1 MQTVLEN
8 LEETYLQLEQLL
20 EDDGKNLINLDT
32 AGREE
37 VQIALENTIKNIV
50 LLLVNDTANVVPQ
63 DSRVYNSLV
72 NTPTYLHLH
81 SAWQDDVMDKLYKH
95 DIFHKEMTVG
105 ELIEELQK
113 FAPNLKVDLEVADN
127 NVANK
132 TFNKIAID
140 DTSTNCITLVGVEQ

>member
-1 MQTVLEN
+1 MQTILEN

-20 EDDGKNLINLDT
+20 EDDEKNLISLDT

-50 LLLVNDTANVVPQ
+50 LLLINDTADVVPQ

-72 NTPTYLHLH
+72 NTPTYLNLY

-105 ELIEELQK
+105 QLIEKLQQCEDYSTIKINGKK
-113 FAPNLKVDLEVADN
+113 FKVKEEFN
-127 NVANK
+127 NV
-132 TFNKIAID
+132 
-140 DTSTNCITLVGVEQ
+140 VEIETVEI

>member
-1 MQTVLEN
+1 MQTILEN
-8 LEETYLQLEQLL
+8 LEETYLQLEQLI
-20 EDDGKNLINLDT
+20 EDDEKNLISLDT

-50 LLLVNDTANVVPQ
+50 LLLINDTANVVPQ

-72 NTPTYLHLH
+72 NTSTYLHLYN
-81 SAWQDDVMDKLYKH
+81 AWQDDVMDKLYKH
-95 DIFHKEMTVG
+95 SIFHKEMTVG
-105 ELIEELQK
+105 QLIEELQK
-113 FAPNLKVDLEVADN
+113 FAPNLRVDLEVADN

-132 TFNKIAID
+132 AFNKIAID